1 MKSTFFLPFFT
12 RRSLFT
18 SLELAK
24 WSIGG
29 FILCLVTSVASAQKI
44 SGSAIQADGTVASY
58 ATVLLYHAADTILA
72 KGAIA
77 DDAGKFELE
86 NVASGRYFLNINLVG
101 AGKCASPLFDYNGGD
116 KVLETVKL
124 EEASKE
130 LAQVTVVARKPIV
143 EIKADKTILNVEG
156 NINSQGQ
163 NALELL
169 RKAPGVTVDNND
181 NISLKGKN
189 SVRFQIDGRDVPL
202 DSKELAAQLK
212 GMRAE
217 DIAAI
222 EMVTNPSA
230 KYDASGNAG
239 IINFRTK
246 KNKNIGTNGS
256 IGGEA
261 VYGKSLKGGGNL
273 SFNHRNKNLNVF
285 GSYSNHFGDWHNT
298 INLLRDQQG
307 SQTDPNLPNYD
318 PSRRYDQSGEMKDN
332 NNNHNFKLGTDF
344 FLNSKHTL
352 GFIVTGRHAHG
363 PWENDSRTKIS
374 SLENPGVIDSILV
387 ASNRQPQN
395 RDNFNFNLN
404 YRFADTSGHELNIDA
419 NRGTYRYRA
428 DSYQPNRYYDGSE
441 QELLS
446 ENIYRNNTPTDID
459 ITILKADWEQNLWK
473 GKLGIGF
480 KMNNVETDNTFD
492 FFNVRDGVSAID
504 TSRSN
509 HFIYHEMVNAGY
521 VNYNFQLKKWGF
533 QAGLRAEHT
542 DWKGE
547 LTSLQPEKNEMPNDK
562 YLSWFPSAAVT
573 YTLDKKNQFNLT
585 YSRRIDRPSYRDLNP
600 FEDRLDELA
609 YKKGNPFLRPQFTH
623 SLELTHTFMGF
634 LNSTFGYSH
643 TNDVF
648 TEYIDT
654 ASNGK
659 TFLTQGNIAQ
669 QDNYSLS
676 ISCPIPIAKWWEGF
690 ISLTGVVSAF
700 EADFR
705 EGFAYSESFKSL
717 NVYSEQTLRLPK
729 GWSFQVSG
737 WYNSP
742 AIWQALFR
750 TEAMGSLDLGVRK
763 QVFSD
768 KGTISLNVSDVL
780 RTQGWRSINDFT
792 PGLYMKGKGNWES
805 QTIKL
810 NFNYRFGNK
819 NVKGSRQ
826 RKTGTEDVNSRIKS
840 GN

>member
-1 MKSTFFLPFFT
+1 MKSTFFLP
-12 RRSLFT
+12 L
-18 SLELAK
+18 L
-24 WSIGG
+24 
-29 FILCLVTSVASAQKI
+29 ILCLAASTATAQKL
-44 SGSAIQADGTVASY
+44 SGSAIQADGTAASY
-58 ATVLLYHAADTILA
+58 ATVLLYGAADTILA
-72 KGAIA
+72 KGAIT
-77 DDAGKFELE
+77 DDAGKFVLE
-86 NVASGRYFLNINLVG
+86 NVKSGRYFLNINLVG
-101 AGKCASPLFDYNGGD
+101 AGKGVSAAFDYSGGD
-116 KVLETVKL
+116 KVLETIKL
-124 EEASKE
+124 EAVSKE
-130 LAQVTVVARKPIV
+130 LAQVNVIARKPIV

-189 SVRFQIDGRDVPL
+189 SVRFQIDGRDVPM
-202 DSKELAAQLK
+202 DSKDLASMLK
-212 GMRAE
+212 GMRSE

-222 EMVTNPSA
+222 EMITNPSA

-239 IINFRTK
+239 IINFRTR
-246 KNKNIGTNGS
+246 KNRNLGTNGS
-256 IGGEA
+256 IGAEAIYGE
-261 VYGKSLKGGGNL
+261 SLKGGGNL

-285 GSYSNHFGDWHNT
+285 GSYSNHFGIYHNT

-307 SQTDPNLPNYD
+307 SQTDPSLPNYD
-318 PSRRYDQSGEMKDN
+318 PSRRYDQSGKMTDE

-344 FLNSKHTL
+344 FLTSKHTV
-352 GFIVTGRHAHG
+352 GFIVDGRNAQG
-363 PWENDSRTKIS
+363 PWINNSRTKIS
-374 SLENPGVIDSILV
+374 PLDNPGAIDSILV
-387 ASNRQPQN
+387 ASNNQPQN
-395 RDNFNFNLN
+395 RTNLNFNLN
-404 YRFADTSGHELNIDA
+404 YRFADTSGHVLTVDA

-428 DSYQPNRYYDGSE
+428 DSYQPNRYYDAAE
-441 QELLS
+441 KELLS

-459 ITILKADWEQNLWK
+459 ITILKADWEQNLGK
-473 GKLGIGF
+473 GKFGIGF
-480 KMNNVETDNTFD
+480 KFNNVETDNTFD
-492 FFNVRDGVSAID
+492 FFNVRDGVSQLD

-509 HFIYHEMVNAGY
+509 HFVYHEMVNAGY
-521 VNYNFQLKKWGF
+521 LNYNFQLKKWGF

-547 LTSLQPEKNEMPNDK
+547 LTSLIPGKNEMLSAQ

-573 YTLDKKNQFNLT
+573 YTLNKTNQFNLT

-623 SLELTHTFMGF
+623 SVELTHTFMGF

-648 TEYIDT
+648 SEYIDT

-669 QDNYSLS
+669 QDNYSLN
-676 ISCPIPIAKWWEGF
+676 ISSPIPIAKWWEGF
-690 ISLTGVVSAF
+690 ISLTGVISSF
-700 EADFR
+700 EANFR
-705 EGFAYSESFKSL
+705 EGFAYTESFKSF
-717 NVYSEQTLRLPK
+717 NVYSEHTLRLPK

-763 QVFSD
+763 QVFGD
-768 KGTISLNVSDVL
+768 KGTISLNVTDVL
-780 RTQGWRSINDFT
+780 RTQGWNSINDFT
-792 PGLYMKGKGNWES
+792 PGLYMKGSGRWES
-805 QTIKL
+805 QTVKL
-810 NFNYRFGNK
+810 NFNYRFGSK
-819 NVKGSRQ
+819 DVKGSRQ

>member
-1 MKSTFFLPFFT
+1 MKSTFFFL
-12 RRSLFT
+12 L
-18 SLELAK
+18 LA
-24 WSIGG
+24 
-29 FILCLVTSVASAQKI
+29 LCMATSVASAQKI
-44 SGSAIQADGTVASY
+44 SGTAVQSDGSTASH
-58 ATVLLYHAADTILA
+58 ATVLLYNASDTILV

-77 DDAGKFELE
+77 DDAGKFEIE
-86 NVASGRYFLNINLVG
+86 NVASGRYFLNVNLVG
-101 AGKCASPLFDYNGGD
+101 AGKAASPAFDYSGGD
-116 KVLETVKL
+116 KVLETLKL
-124 EEASKE
+124 EQTSQE
-130 LAQVTVVARKPIV
+130 LAQVTVIARKPIV
-143 EIKADKTILNVEG
+143 EVKADKTILNVEG

-181 NISLKGKN
+181 NITLKGKN

-222 EMVTNPSA
+222 EMITNPSA

-246 KNKNIGTNGS
+246 KNKNLGTNGS
-256 IGGEA
+256 FGGEA
-261 VYGKSLKGGGNL
+261 VYGESLKGGGNL
-273 SFNHRNKNLNVF
+273 TFNHRNKTMNVF
-285 GSYSNHFGDWHNT
+285 GSYSNHFGDWYNT
-298 INLLRDQQG
+298 MNLLRDQQG
-307 SQTDPNLPNYD
+307 SQTDPTKPNYD

-344 FLNSKHTL
+344 FLNSKHTV
-352 GFIVTGRHAHG
+352 GFMVNGRHAHG
-363 PWENDSRTKIS
+363 PWENNARTKIS
-374 SLENPGVIDSILV
+374 GLEAPEEIDSVLV
-387 ASNRQPQN
+387 ASNRQPQS

-419 NRGTYRYRA
+419 NRGIYHYRA
-428 DSYQPNRYYDGSE
+428 DSYQPNRYYDATG
-441 QELLS
+441 QELLA
-446 ENIYRNNTPTDID
+446 EKVFRNNTPTDID

-492 FFNVRDGVSAID
+492 FFNVVDGVSAID
-504 TSRSN
+504 TNRSN
-509 HFIYHEMVNAGY
+509 RFVYHEMVNAGY
-521 VNYNFQLKKWGF
+521 VNYNFQIKKWGF

-542 DWKGE
+542 NWKGE
-547 LTSLQPEKNEMPNDK
+547 LTSLIPGKDEMPKDQ
-562 YLSWFPSAAVT
+562 YLNFFPSAAIT
-573 YTLDKKNQFNLT
+573 YTLSEKNQFNLT

-600 FEDRLDELA
+600 FEDKLDELTF
-609 YKKGNPFLRPQFTH
+609 KKGNPFLRPQFTH

-654 ASNGK
+654 ASAGV
-659 TFLTQGNIAQ
+659 TFLTQGNIAE

-700 EADFR
+700 DANFR
-705 EGFAYSESFKSL
+705 EGFSYSESFKSF
-717 NVYSEQTLRLPK
+717 NMFSEHTIRLPK

-763 QVFSD
+763 QIFGE

-792 PGLYMKGKGNWES
+792 PGLYMKGNGRWES
-805 QTIKL
+805 QTVKL

>member
-1 MKSTFFLPFFT
+1 MKSTFFFI
-12 RRSLFT
+12 RRSLGV
-18 SLELAK
+18 
-24 WSIGG
+24 GG
-29 FILCLVTSVASAQKI
+29 FALFMTASVASAQKI
-44 SGSAIQADGTVASY
+44 SGSAMQADGTAASF

-101 AGKCASPLFDYNGGD
+101 AGKGASPAFDYNGGD
-116 KVLETVKL
+116 KVLETVRM
-124 EEASKE
+124 EAASKE

-181 NISLKGKN
+181 NITLKGKN

-246 KNKNIGTNGS
+246 KNKNLGTNGT

-273 SFNHRNKNLNVF
+273 TFNHRNQNLNVF

-298 INLLRDQQG
+298 IDLLRDQQG

-352 GFIVTGRHAHG
+352 GFIVNGRHAHG

-374 SLENPGVIDSILV
+374 SLDNPGVIDSILV

-492 FFNVRDGVSAID
+492 FFNVRGGVSQID
-504 TSRSN
+504 TGRSN

-521 VNYNFQLKKWGF
+521 VNYNFQVKKWGF

-547 LTSLQPEKNEMPNDK
+547 LTSLIPGKDQMPSDR
-562 YLSWFPSAAVT
+562 YLNLFPSAAVT

-717 NVYSEQTLRLPK
+717 NVYSEHTLRLPK
-729 GWSFQVSG
+729 GWSFQMSG

-763 QVFSD
+763 QVFGD
-768 KGTISLNVSDVL
+768 KGTVSLNVSDVL

-792 PGLYMKGKGNWES
+792 PGLYMKGRGTWES
-805 QTIKL
+805 QTVKL

-819 NVKGSRQ
+819 NIKGSRQ

>member
-1 MKSTFFLPFFT
+1 MKSTFFFLLISF
-12 RRSLFT
+12 
-18 SLELAK
+18 
-24 WSIGG
+24 
-29 FILCLVTSVASAQKI
+29 CLSATTASAQKI
-44 SGSAIQADGTVASY
+44 TGQAIQSNGDVALY
-58 ATVLLYHAADTILA
+58 ATVLLYNAADSVLA
-72 KGAIA
+72 KGAIT
-77 DDAGKFELE
+77 DDNGRFILE
-86 NVASGRYFLNINLVG
+86 GISTGRYFLNVNLVG
-101 AGKCASPLFDYNGGD
+101 QSTGASAAFDYNGED
-116 KVLETVKL
+116 KVLDPIKL
-124 EEASKE
+124 EETSKE
-130 LAQVTVVARKPIV
+130 LAEVTVVARKPIV

-189 SVRFQIDGRDVPL
+189 SVRFQIDGRDVPM
-202 DSKELAAQLK
+202 DSKDLAGLLK

-246 KNKNIGTNGS
+246 KDKNLGTNGS
-256 IGGEA
+256 FGGEA
-261 VYGKSLKGGGNL
+261 VYGESLKGGGNL
-273 SFNHRNKNLNVF
+273 RFNHRNKKVNVF

-318 PSRRYDQSGEMKDN
+318 PSRRYDQSGKMKDN

-344 FLNSKHTL
+344 FLNSKHTV
-352 GFIVTGRHAHG
+352 GFIVDGRNAQG
-363 PWENDSRTKIS
+363 PWENFSRTEIS
-374 SLENPGVIDSILV
+374 SLDKPDEIESILV

-395 RDNFNFNLN
+395 RTNFNFNLN
-404 YRFADTSGHELNIDA
+404 YRFADTLGHELTVDA

-428 DSYQPNRYYDGSE
+428 DSYQPNRYYNATE
-441 QELLS
+441 QELLT

-492 FFNVRDGVSAID
+492 FYNVTGGVSQID
-504 TSRSN
+504 TGRSN
-509 HFIYHEMVNAGY
+509 NFVYHEMVNAGY

-542 DWKGE
+542 NWKGE
-547 LTSLQPEKNEMPNDK
+547 LTSLISSNNQMPSDQ
-562 YLSWFPSAAVT
+562 YLNLFPSAAVT
-573 YTLDKKNQFNLT
+573 YTLNKSNQFNLT

-600 FEDRLDELA
+600 FEDRLDELT

-634 LNSTFGYSH
+634 LNSTFGYSR

-669 QDNYSLS
+669 QDNYSLN
-676 ISCPIPIAKWWEGF
+676 ISCPIPITKWWEGF
-690 ISLTGVVSAF
+690 ISVTGVISAF
-700 EADFR
+700 DANFR
-705 EGFAYSESFKSL
+705 EGFSYSESFKSL
-717 NVYSEQTLRLPK
+717 NIYSEHTFRLPK
-729 GWSFQVSG
+729 GWSFQLSG

-750 TEAMGSLDLGVRK
+750 TEAMGTLDVGVRK
-763 QVFSD
+763 QVFGD
-768 KGTISLNVSDVL
+768 KGTISLNVGDIL
-780 RTQGWRSINDFT
+780 GTQGWRSVNDFT
-792 PGLYMKGKGNWES
+792 PGLYMRGNGNWES
-805 QTIKL
+805 QAVKL

>member
-1 MKSTFFLPFFT
+1 MKSIFFLPLFT
-12 RRSLFT
+12 RRSISVGVLALFLT
-18 SLELAK
+18 
-24 WSIGG
+24 
-29 FILCLVTSVASAQKI
+29 VSVASAQKI
-44 SGSAIQADGTVASY
+44 SGSAIQADGTFAAF
-58 ATVLLYHAADTILA
+58 ATVLLYHAADTVLA
-72 KGAIA
+72 KGAIT

-86 NVASGRYFLNINLVG
+86 NVLTGRYFLNVNLVG
-101 AGKCASPLFDYNGGD
+101 AGKGVSPAFDYNGGD
-116 KVLETVKL
+116 QVLGTVKL

-143 EIKADKTILNVEG
+143 EVKADKTILNVEG

-181 NISLKGKN
+181 NITLKGKN
-189 SVRFQIDGRDVPL
+189 AVRFQIDGRDVPM
-202 DSKELAAQLK
+202 DSKDLAGLLK

-230 KYDASGNAG
+230 RYDASGNAG
-239 IINFRTK
+239 IINFKTK
-246 KNKNIGTNGS
+246 KNKNLGTNGS

-261 VYGKSLKGGGNL
+261 VYGESLKGGGNL
-273 SFNHRNKNLNVF
+273 SFNHRNQKFNVF
-285 GSYSNHFGDWHNT
+285 GTYSNHFGDWHNEMS
-298 INLLRDQQG
+298 LLRDQQG

-318 PSRRYDQSGEMKDN
+318 PSRRYNQVSNMKDN
-332 NNNHNFKLGTDF
+332 NNNHNFKFGTDF
-344 FLNSKHTL
+344 FLHSKHTL
-352 GFIVTGRHAHG
+352 GFMVDGRHAHG
-363 PWENDSRTKIS
+363 PWENQAHTEIS
-374 SLENPGVIDSILV
+374 SLETPDVVETVLV

-395 RDNFNFNLN
+395 RDNLNFNLN
-404 YRFADTSGHELNIDA
+404 YRFADTSGHELTVDA

-428 DSYQPNRYYDGSE
+428 DSYQPNRYYSASE

-459 ITILKADWEQNLWK
+459 ITILKADWEQKLWK

-492 FFNVRDGVSAID
+492 FFKVLGGIPQID
-504 TSRSN
+504 TGRSN
-509 HFIYHEMVNAGY
+509 QFVYHEMVNAGY
-521 VNYNFQLKKWGF
+521 LNYNFQLKKWGV

-547 LTSLQPEKNEMPNDK
+547 LTSLNPEKNEMPSDQ

-600 FEDRLDELA
+600 FEDRLDELTF
-609 YKKGNPFLRPQFTH
+609 KKGNPFLRPQFTH

-634 LNSTFGYSH
+634 LNSTLGYSH

-648 TEYIDT
+648 SEYIDT
-654 ASNGK
+654 AANGVS
-659 TFLTQGNIAQ
+659 FLRQGNIAQ
-669 QDNYSLS
+669 QDNYSLN
-676 ISCPIPIAKWWEGF
+676 ISCPIPIAKWWQGF
-690 ISLTGVVSAF
+690 FSVTGVISSFDAN
-700 EADFR
+700 FR
-705 EGFAYSESFKSL
+705 EGFAYSESFKTL
-717 NVYSEQTLRLPK
+717 NLFSEHTFRLPK

-742 AIWQALFR
+742 SIWQALFR
-750 TEAMGSLDLGVRK
+750 SEAMGAMDLGVRK
-763 QVFSD
+763 QVFGD
-768 KGTISLNVSDVL
+768 KGTISLNVGDVL
-780 RTQGWRSINDFT
+780 GTAGWRSVNDFT
-792 PGLYMKGKGNWES
+792 PGLFMKGRGNWES
-805 QTIKL
+805 QTVKL